1 MWGEPMRFPGGI
13 LALIVAAALLLA
25 ACTGDA
31 PRSVENAQFA
41 GVPLPR
47 GYSLDA
53 DRSMA
58 IGSDRWIG
66 RLVFT
71 TGMSSAETSDFF
83 RSEMP
88 RYGWGEGAV
97 TPSDRSILTFF
108 STQTGRVAVVQIAG
122 RSLWRGSRVE
132 MVISSPSGAGD
143 GSGAAPPSG
152 GSTAEPAIMPAPV
165 TVQPL
170 Q

>member
-1 MWGEPMRFPGGI
+1 MWCEPMRFPGGV

-25 ACTGDA
+25 ACAGDA
-31 PRSVENAQFA
+31 PKSVENAQFV

-58 IGSDRWIG
+58 IGGDRWIG

-71 TGMSSAETSDFF
+71 TDMSSAEVSDFL

-108 STQTGRVAVVQIAG
+108 SPHSGRVAVVQIAG
-122 RSLWRGSRVE
+122 RSLWRGTRVE
-132 MVISSPSGAGD
+132 MVVSSPSGG
-143 GSGAAPPSG
+143 GGAAAPGG